1 MSHPIINRASYA
13 TCRTV
18 EEITGPCRARPL
30 AYLRFAIMEQMRANG
45 LSLGQIGRLL
55 HRDHTTILYGL
66 RQAEKLRGHTGFE
79 IIRSAIA

>member
-1 MSHPIINRASYA
+1 MTSPIIERACYA

-18 EEITGPCRARPL
+18 AEITGPCRARPL
-30 AYLRFAIMEQMRANG
+30 AYLRFAIMEQMRAKG
-45 LSLGQIGRLL
+45 MSLPTIGRLL